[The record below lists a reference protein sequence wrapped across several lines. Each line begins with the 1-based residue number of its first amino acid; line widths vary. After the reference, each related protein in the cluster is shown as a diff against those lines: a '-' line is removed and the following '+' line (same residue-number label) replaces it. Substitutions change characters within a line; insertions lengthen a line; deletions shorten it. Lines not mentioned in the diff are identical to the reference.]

1 MDRFKLIEILIEKR
15 TGRTVN
21 GKAVWKKLEDALNQ
35 CKDED
40 GLVTVTGEDNEDE
53 VWKYR
58 VELHRKIDE
67 ETGNLEISIRLLSI
81 SIIDKKTGEPTV
93 INVQGAII

>member
-67 ETGNLEISIRLLSI
+67 ETGNASCSAFVLKHSL
-81 SIIDKKTGEPTV
+81 
-93 INVQGAII
+93 

>member
-1 MDRFKLIEILIEKR
+1 M
-15 TGRTVN
+15 
-21 GKAVWKKLEDALNQ
+21 
-35 CKDED
+35 
-40 GLVTVTGEDNEDE
+40 TGEDNEDE

-58 VELHRKIDE
+58 VELHREIDE
-67 ETGNLEISIRLLSI
+67 ETGNREISIRLLSI

>member
-1 MDRFKLIEILIEKR
+1 M
-15 TGRTVN
+15 
-21 GKAVWKKLEDALNQ
+21 
-35 CKDED
+35 
-40 GLVTVTGEDNEDE
+40 TGEDNEDE

-67 ETGNLEISIRLLSI
+67 ETGNREISIRLLSI

>member
-1 MDRFKLIEILIEKR
+1 MDRSKLIEILIKKR

-53 VWKYR
+53 V
-58 VELHRKIDE
+58 
-67 ETGNLEISIRLLSI
+67 
-81 SIIDKKTGEPTV
+81 
-93 INVQGAII
+93 

>member
-1 MDRFKLIEILIEKR
+1 MDRSKLIEILIKKR
-15 TGRTVN
+15 TGR
-21 GKAVWKKLEDALNQ
+21 KAVWKKLEDALNQ

-58 VELHRKIDE
+58 VELYREIDE
-67 ETGNLEISIRLLSI
+67 ETGNREIDIRLLSI

>member
-15 TGRTVN
+15 TGGTVN

-67 ETGNLEISIRLLSI
+67 ETGNREISIRLLSI

>member
-1 MDRFKLIEILIEKR
+1 MDRSKLIEILIKKR

-58 VELHRKIDE
+58 VELYREFDE
-67 ETGNLEISIRLLSI
+67 ETGNREIDIRLLSI